1 LITSLHY
8 PPYLSLRSSS
18 PGANPSSFF
27 RQKFKH
33 EGISNTPIQ
42 INAPTKILKAL
53 LDIMSMRPVPSGMVW
68 AYKDKLLNL
77 CDTLGTPSVAERAVF
92 SMHDNVHKDP
102 WGVFSLASQRGNVS
116 LAKAALK
123 CLAEDDG
130 GNKIERLTPQL
141 ASGVTLPYLLGLF
154 NAALK
159 VRSEGCEGECN
170 GQDNGTVG
178 WKSIA
183 EHFSPVVG

>member
-1 LITSLHY
+1 VLI
-8 PPYLSLRSSS
+8 PR
-18 PGANPSSFF
+18 SFF
-27 RQKFKH
+27 RQKFKQ
-33 EGISNTPIQ
+33 EGIPTTPIQ

-53 LDIMSMRPVPSGMVW
+53 LDIAHMRPVPSGMVW

-159 VRSEGCEGECN
+159 VRSEGCEGECS
-170 GQDNGTVG
+170 GQEQGTVG

-183 EHFSPVVG
+183 EYFSPVVG

>member
-1 LITSLHY
+1 MLTI
-8 PPYLSLRSSS
+8 SSH
-18 PGANPSSFF
+18 F

-33 EGISNTPIQ
+33 EGISSTPIQ
-42 INAPTKILKAL
+42 VNAPTKILKSF
-53 LDIMSMRPVPSGMVW
+53 LDIAHMRPVPSGMVW

-77 CDTLGTPSVAERAVF
+77 CDTLGSPSVAERAVF

-123 CLAEDDG
+123 CLAEDDK
-130 GNKIERLTPQL
+130 GNRIERLTPQL

-159 VRSEGCEGECN
+159 VRSGTCEGDDHDHGNVE
-170 GQDNGTVG
+170 
-178 WKSIA
+178 WKDIA